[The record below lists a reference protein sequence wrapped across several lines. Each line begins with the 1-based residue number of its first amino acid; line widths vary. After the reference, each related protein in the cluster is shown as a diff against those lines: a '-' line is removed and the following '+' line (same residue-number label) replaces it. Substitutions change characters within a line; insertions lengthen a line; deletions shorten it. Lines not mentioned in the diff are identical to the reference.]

1 MDVVV
6 DLEVVINQAI
16 TQVNPTRASSPLGL
30 IRQLP
35 ASAAARGNRRLN
47 YVCSFFVSHSFVV
60 LVIKFMNPHSF
71 MSPHVVSEE
80 LSMAKKYHFSSLE

>member
-16 TQVNPTRASSPLGL
+16 TQVSPTRASISLGL

-35 ASAAARGNRRLN
+35 ASAAARGSRRLN
-47 YVCSFFVSHSFVV
+47 YVCSFFRVALRFRRLGHKVHEPS
-60 LVIKFMNPHSF
+60 LVY
-71 MSPHVVSEE
+71 VTACG
-80 LSMAKKYHFSSLE
+80 L